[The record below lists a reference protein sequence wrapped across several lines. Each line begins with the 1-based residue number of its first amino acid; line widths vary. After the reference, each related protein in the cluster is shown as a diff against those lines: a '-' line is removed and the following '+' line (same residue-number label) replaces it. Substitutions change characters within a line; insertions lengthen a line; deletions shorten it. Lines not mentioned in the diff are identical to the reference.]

1 VSGMTGVACSE
12 IALMY
17 CGVRVK
23 TGTLRSRMIV
33 DGAIVHV
40 NIVRMRARSKSLIV
54 DRVEEQQEKEE
65 EEQEEEEK
73 EIMEEGLKEIKEV
86 ESIEDIDN
94 ELFMELIKADT
105 SETDSFD
112 DLHYPISKK
121 LSMRS

>member
-1 VSGMTGVACSE
+1 MSGMTGVACSE

-65 EEQEEEEK
+65 EEEEEK